1 MRTEPIHI
9 NGLAGPVVVATQTL
23 GAAKIMVGEQN
34 ATRTRRNRYLLP
46 AADGTLVDATLSSG
60 LFDPW
65 PSIDI
70 AGVKHR
76 TGPRIPVLLQILIA
90 LPFLLV
96 LAGGGLI
103 GGLIGGTAMVINIA
117 IARGRQSTP
126 VKALLMLCVLGA
138 FLLVLGIIGALLQ

>member
-1 MRTEPIHI
+1 MD
-9 NGLAGPVVVATQTL
+9 
-23 GAAKIMVGEQN
+23 AK
-34 ATRTRRNRYLLP
+34 
-46 AADGTLVDATLSSG
+46 LSSG